1 MDAVKIDAIER
12 YRAVND
18 AAATPEFRLPA
29 HAFRMPFERSRE
41 LSVSKPESKTR
52 NPEKGYV
59 ALLGWSLNAIE
70 AVDRF
75 DRRYL
80 VVAPDWAEDYCKEHG
95 IPYVPWNFERL
106 NDRSM
111 EIAETLKAKG
121 VDVAIPLF
129 EETVEWA
136 GAINSVLLDN
146 PRLFGQSLL
155 LRDKALMKR
164 RAQLGGIR
172 VGIFEEAHERDDVIR
187 FLKRVNQT
195 LLKLDGDPNDPIH
208 LKAFDKAG
216 SLGHRVIRTP
226 DEVDTIPDE
235 EFPVLMESHLDGWE
249 FAVEAWIHNGKIR
262 FLNISEYV
270 TLGYSVFVPATPE
283 LEKYRPEITRQIEKL
298 IKTFDIEFGFVHPEY
313 FVTSDGEMYF
323 GEVAYRPPG
332 FKVFEL
338 LERAYGFNAYQG
350 LVLAFDPKTTEEEIE
365 DFFPKEVVDAKGHA
379 GCFGVYPRRRVV
391 SQLCMPEET
400 EDHIYFESHEL
411 TAPLEETVTKR
422 TAFGTHWGL
431 LHFFGDDPYEMRD
444 LLKKQEELDFYV

>member
-1 MDAVKIDAIER
+1 MSETKNR
-12 YRAVND
+12 
-18 AAATPEFRLPA
+18 T
-29 HAFRMPFERSRE
+29 
-41 LSVSKPESKTR
+41 K
-52 NPEKGYV
+52 NPDKGYV
-59 ALLGWSLNAIE
+59 AFLGWSLNAVE
-70 AVDRF
+70 AAEKF
-75 DRRYL
+75 DRRYV
-80 VVAPDWAEDYCKEHG
+80 VVAPDWAEEYCETHN
-95 IPYVPWNFERL
+95 IPYIKWNFERL

-111 EIAETLKAKG
+111 EIAQTLKEKG

-146 PRLFGQSLL
+146 PKLFGQSLL

-172 VGIFEEAHERDDVIR
+172 VGIFEEAHDKEDVIR

-216 SLGHRVIRTP
+216 CLGHRVIRTP
-226 DEVDTIPDE
+226 DEVDMIPDE

-249 FAVEAWIHNGKIR
+249 FAVEAWVHDGKIQ

-270 TLGYSVFVPATPE
+270 TLGYSVFVPASPE
-283 LEKYRPEITRQIEKL
+283 LEKYRPQIKAQIEKL
-298 IKTFDIEFGFVHPEY
+298 IKTFDIDFGFIHPEY

-338 LERAYGFNAYQG
+338 LEQAYGFNAYQG
-350 LVLAFDPKTTEEEIE
+350 LILSFDPKTSQEEI
-365 DFFPKEVVDAKGHA
+365 DAFFPEEVVDAKGHA

-391 SQLCMPEET
+391 SKLEIPDET
-400 EDHIYFESHEL
+400 EGHAYFNYHEL

-431 LHFFGDDPYEMRD
+431 VYFFDSDAETLRD
-444 LLKKQEELDFYV
+444 LLKHQESLDFYV

>member
-1 MDAVKIDAIER
+1 MSEHK
-12 YRAVND
+12 Y
-18 AAATPEFRLPA
+18 
-29 HAFRMPFERSRE
+29 
-41 LSVSKPESKTR
+41 
-52 NPEKGYV
+52 NPDKGYI
-59 ALLGWSLNAIE
+59 AFLGWSLNAIE
-70 AVDRF
+70 AADKF
-75 DRRYL
+75 DRRYV
-80 VVAPDWAEDYCKEHG
+80 VVAPDWAEPYCKEHD

-106 NDRSM
+106 NDRSV
-111 EIAETLKAKG
+111 EIAQTLKDMG

-136 GAINSVLLDN
+136 GAINSVLMDK
-146 PRLFGQSLL
+146 PRLFGQAML

-172 VGIFEEAHERDDVIR
+172 VGIFEEAHDKGDVVR

-216 SLGHRVIRTP
+216 CLGHRVIRTP
-226 DEVDTIPDE
+226 DEVDSIPDE

-249 FAVEAWIHNGKIR
+249 FAVEAWVHNGKIA

-270 TLGYSVFVPATPE
+270 TLGYSVFVPATPD
-283 LEKYRPEITRQIEKL
+283 LEKYRDQIRGEIEKL
-298 IKTFDIEFGFVHPEY
+298 IKTFDIDFGFVHPEY
-313 FVTSDGEMYF
+313 FVTSDRTMYF

-338 LERAYGFNAYQG
+338 LEKAYGFNAYQG
-350 LVLAFDPKTTEEEIE
+350 LILSFDPKTTPEEIKA
-365 DFFPKEVVDAKGHA
+365 FFPKEVVDAKGYA

-391 SQLCMPEET
+391 SKLEIPEET
-400 EDHIYFESHEL
+400 ENHEYFESHEL
-411 TAPLEETVTKR
+411 TPPVEETVTKR

-431 LHFFGDDPYEMRD
+431 IYFFGEDPYVMRD
-444 LLKKQEELDFYV
+444 LLKRQEDLDFYV

>member
-1 MDAVKIDAIER
+1 MSSDTQQS
-12 YRAVND
+12 Y
-18 AAATPEFRLPA
+18 
-29 HAFRMPFERSRE
+29 
-41 LSVSKPESKTR
+41 

-59 ALLGWSLNAIE
+59 ALLGWSLNAVE
-70 AVDRF
+70 AVDKF
-75 DRRYL
+75 DRRYV
-80 VVAPDWAEDYCKEHG
+80 VVAPDWAESYCEEHN
-95 IPYVPWNFERL
+95 IPYIPWNFERL

-111 EIAETLKAKG
+111 EIAQTLKDKG

-136 GAINSVLLDN
+136 GAINAVLMDK
-146 PRLFGQSLL
+146 PRLFGQAML

-172 VGIFEEAHERDDVIR
+172 VGIFEEAHDREDVIR

-216 SLGHRVIRTP
+216 CLGHRVIRTP

-270 TLGYSVFVPATPE
+270 TLGYSVFVPASPE
-283 LEKYRPEITRQIEKL
+283 LEKYRDLIRKQIEKL
-298 IKTFDIEFGFVHPEY
+298 IKTFDIDFGFVHPEY
-313 FVTSDGEMYF
+313 FVTKDDEMYF

-338 LERAYGFNAYQG
+338 LERVYGFNAYQAM
-350 LVLAFDPKTTEEEIE
+350 VLTFDPKSTEEEVE
-365 DFFPKEVVDAKGHA
+365 AFFPREVVDAKCYA

-391 SQLCMPEET
+391 SHLEIPEET
-400 EDHIYFESHEL
+400 EEHEYYESNDL
-411 TAPLEETVTKR
+411 APPLQDTVTKR

-431 LHFFGDDPYEMRD
+431 LYFKGDDPHRLRD
-444 LLKKQEELDFYV
+444 LLKHQEELDFYV

>member
-1 MDAVKIDAIER
+1 MTSSE
-12 YRAVND
+12 
-18 AAATPEFRLPA
+18 PA
-29 HAFRMPFERSRE
+29 S
-41 LSVSKPESKTR
+41 R
-52 NPEKGYV
+52 NPDKGYV
-59 ALLGWSLNAIE
+59 AVLGWSLNAVE
-70 AVDRF
+70 ALDRF
-75 DRRYL
+75 DRRYV
-80 VVAPDWAEDYCKEHG
+80 VVAPDWAEEYCTEHD
-95 IPYVPWNFERL
+95 IPYIPWNFERL

-111 EIAETLKAKG
+111 EIAETLQQAG
-121 VDVAIPLF
+121 VDVAIPLY

-136 GAINSVLLDN
+136 GAINAVLMGN
-146 PRLFGQSLL
+146 PRLFGQAML

-172 VGIFEEAHERDDVIR
+172 VGIFEEAHDKADVIR

-216 SLGHRVIRTP
+216 CLGHRVIRTP
-226 DEVDTIPDE
+226 DEVDTIPEE

-249 FAVEAWIHNGKIR
+249 FAVEAWIYNGKIQ

-270 TLGYSVFVPATPE
+270 RLGYSVFVPATPE
-283 LEKYRPEITRQIEKL
+283 LERYRERITREIEKL
-298 IKTFDIEFGFVHPEY
+298 IKAFEIDFGFIHPEY

-338 LERAYGFNAYQG
+338 LERAYGFNAYQA
-350 LVLAFDPKTTEEEIE
+350 LVLAFDPKTTEEEIAA
-365 DFFPKEVVDAKGHA
+365 FFPKEVVDARGYA

-391 SQLCMPEET
+391 SELAMPQET
-400 EDHIYFESHEL
+400 EEHEYFESHEL

-431 LHFFGDDPYEMRD
+431 VYFFGDDPYQLRD
-444 LLKKQEELDFYV
+444 LLARQEELDFYV

>member
-1 MDAVKIDAIER
+1 MHTPT
-12 YRAVND
+12 
-18 AAATPEFRLPA
+18 ATTEK
-29 HAFRMPFERSRE
+29 SG
-41 LSVSKPESKTR
+41 SKPSTTR
-52 NPEKGYV
+52 DPNADRRDPDKGYV
-59 ALLGWSLNAIE
+59 ALLGWAPGAVD

-75 DRRYL
+75 DRRYV
-80 VVAPDWAEDYCKEHG
+80 VVAPDWAEEYCREHG
-95 IPYVPWNFERL
+95 IPFVPWNFERL
-106 NDRSM
+106 NDRSL
-111 EIAETLKAKG
+111 EIAETLRDMG

-136 GAINSVLLDN
+136 GAINSMLMDN
-146 PRLFGQSLL
+146 PTLYGQSLL

-172 VGIFEEAHERDDVIR
+172 VGIFEEAHERDDVVR

-216 SLGHRVIRTP
+216 CLGHRVISTP

-249 FAVEAWIHNGKIR
+249 FAVEAWVHDGKIV

-270 TLGYSVFVPATPE
+270 RLGYSVFVPASPE
-283 LEKYRPEITRQIEKL
+283 LEKYRPEITRQLEKL
-298 IKTFDIEFGFVHPEY
+298 IKTFDIKFGFVHPEY

-338 LERAYGFNAYQG
+338 LERAYGFNAYQA
-350 LVLAFDPKTTEEEIE
+350 LVLSFDPKTTTEEIE
-365 DFFPKEVVDAKGHA
+365 AFFPREVVDATGHA

-391 SQLCMPEET
+391 SELEIPEET
-400 EDHIYFESHEL
+400 EDHPYFESHEL

-431 LHFFGDDPYEMRD
+431 VYFFGEDAYEMRNV
-444 LLKKQEELDFYV
+444 LSRQEELDFYV

>member
-1 MDAVKIDAIER
+1 MTEK
-12 YRAVND
+12 
-18 AAATPEFRLPA
+18 
-29 HAFRMPFERSRE
+29 
-41 LSVSKPESKTR
+41 

-59 ALLGWSLNAIE
+59 ALLGWSLNAID

-75 DRRYL
+75 DRRYV
-80 VVAPDWAEDYCKEHG
+80 VVAPDWAEAYAKEHD
-95 IPYVPWNFERL
+95 IPFIAWNFERL
-106 NDRSM
+106 NDRSL
-111 EIAETLKAKG
+111 EIAQRLKDKG
-121 VDVAIPLF
+121 VDIAIPLY

-146 PRLFGQSLL
+146 PRLFGQSILF
-155 LRDKALMKR
+155 RDKSLMKR

-172 VGIFEEAHERDDVIR
+172 VGVFEEARDREDVVR

-208 LKAFDKAG
+208 LKALDKAG
-216 SLGHRVIRTP
+216 CLGHRVIRTP
-226 DEVDTIPDE
+226 DEVDNIPE
-235 EFPVLMESHLDGWE
+235 EDFPVLMESHLDGWE

-270 TLGYSVFVPATPE
+270 TLGYSVFVPASPE
-283 LEKYRPEITRQIEKL
+283 LESYRPAIREQIEKL
-298 IKTFDIEFGFVHPEY
+298 IRTFDIKFGFIHPEY

-365 DFFPKEVVDAKGHA
+365 DFFPREVVDAKGYA

-391 SQLCMPEET
+391 SKLEIPRET
-400 EDHIYFESHEL
+400 EKHEYFVYHEL
-411 TAPLEETVTKR
+411 TEPQEQTVTKR

-431 LHFFGDDPYEMRD
+431 VYFFGDDPHVMWD
-444 LLKKQEELDFYV
+444 LLKHQEELDFYV

>member
-1 MDAVKIDAIER
+1 MKKDP
-12 YRAVND
+12 N
-18 AAATPEFRLPA
+18 
-29 HAFRMPFERSRE
+29 
-41 LSVSKPESKTR
+41 
-52 NPEKGYV
+52 KGHI
-59 ALLGWSLNAIE
+59 ALLGWSLNAVE
-70 AVDRF
+70 AAESF
-75 DRRYL
+75 DRRYV
-80 VVAPDWAEDYCKEHG
+80 VVAPDWAEEYCQQHD

-111 EIAETLKAKG
+111 EIAETLKEMD
-121 VDVAIPLF
+121 VNVAIPLF

-146 PRLFGQSLL
+146 PRLYGQSLL

-172 VGIFEEAHERDDVIR
+172 VGIFEEAHDKEDVIR

-216 SLGHRVIRTP
+216 CLGHRVIRTP
-226 DEVDTIPDE
+226 DEVDTIPEE

-249 FAVEAWIHNGKIR
+249 FAVEAWIHNGKIV

-270 TLGYSVFVPATPE
+270 TLGYSVFVPASPE
-283 LEKYRPEITRQIEKL
+283 LEKYRPQITAQIEKL
-298 IKTFDIEFGFVHPEY
+298 IKAFDIEFGLIHPEY
-313 FVTSDGEMYF
+313 FVTNDGEMYF

-338 LERAYGFNAYQG
+338 LERVYGFNAYQASM
-350 LVLAFDPKTTEEEIE
+350 LVFDPTSTPEEVAE
-365 DFFPKEVVDAKGHA
+365 FFPREVEDADGYA

-391 SQLCMPEET
+391 SKLEIPEEV
-400 EDHIYFESHEL
+400 EDDPYFESHEL

-431 LHFFGDDPYEMRD
+431 VYFKGDEAARMKE
-444 LLKKQEELDFYV
+444 LLKQLEETDFYV

>member
-1 MDAVKIDAIER
+1 MNSGK
-12 YRAVND
+12 
-18 AAATPEFRLPA
+18 
-29 HAFRMPFERSRE
+29 
-41 LSVSKPESKTR
+41 K
-52 NPEKGYV
+52 KGYV
-59 ALLGWSLNAIE
+59 ALLGWSLSAID

-75 DRRYL
+75 DRKYV
-80 VVAPDWAEDYCKEHG
+80 VVAPEWAEDYAKKND
-95 IPYVPWNFERL
+95 IPFIPWNFERL
-106 NDRSM
+106 NDRSV
-111 EIAETLKAKG
+111 EIAEKLKDMG

-136 GAINSVLLDN
+136 GAINSVLLKN
-146 PRLFGQSLL
+146 PRLMGQSLL
-155 LRDKALMKR
+155 FRDKALMKR

-172 VGIFEEAHERDDVIR
+172 VGIFEEAHDRSDVLR
-187 FLKRVNQT
+187 FLVRVNQA

-216 SLGHRVIRTP
+216 CLGHRVIRTP

-249 FAVEAWIHNGKIR
+249 FAVEAWIKDRKIQ

-270 TLGYSVFVPATPE
+270 TLGYSVFVPASPE
-283 LEKYRPEITRQIEKL
+283 LEKWRPRITEEIEKL
-298 IKTFDIEFGFVHPEY
+298 IETFDIDFGVIHPEY
-313 FVTSDGEMYF
+313 FVTSDGKMYF

-338 LERAYGFNAYQG
+338 LERAYGFNAYQAMV
-350 LVLAFDPKTTEEEIE
+350 LVFDPYTTQEELDE
-365 DFFPKEVVDAKGHA
+365 FFPKAVEDAKGHA

-391 SQLCMPEET
+391 SELQIPEET
-400 EDHIYFESHEL
+400 ENDEYFEYHEL
-411 TAPLEETVTKR
+411 QAPMENKVTKR

-431 LHFFGDDPYEMRD
+431 VYFFGDDPYRMRE

>member
-1 MDAVKIDAIER
+1 MAQPD
-12 YRAVND
+12 
-18 AAATPEFRLPA
+18 RL
-29 HAFRMPFERSRE
+29 
-41 LSVSKPESKTR
+41 
-52 NPEKGYV
+52 EKDPNKGFV
-59 ALLGWSLNAIE
+59 ALLGWSLAAVE
-70 AVDRF
+70 ALDKF
-75 DRRYL
+75 DRRYV
-80 VVAPDWAEDYCKEHG
+80 VVAPEWAEAYCTEHD
-95 IPYVPWNFERL
+95 IPYLPWNFERL
-106 NDRSM
+106 NDRSL
-111 EIAETLKAKG
+111 EIAETLQSKG
-121 VDVAIPLF
+121 VDVAIPLY

-136 GAINSVLLDN
+136 GAINSVLLGN
-146 PRLFGQSLL
+146 PRLFGQAML

-172 VGIFEEAHERDDVIR
+172 VGIFEEAHDREDVIR
-187 FLKRVNQT
+187 FLRRVNQT

-216 SLGHRVIRTP
+216 CLGHRIIRTP
-226 DEVDTIPDE
+226 DEVDSIPDE

-249 FAVEAWIHNGKIR
+249 FAVEAWIHNGKIK

-283 LEKYRPEITRQIEKL
+283 LEKYREQITVQIEKL
-298 IKTFDIEFGFVHPEY
+298 IKAFDIEFGFIHPEY

-350 LVLAFDPKTTEEEIE
+350 LALAFDPKTTEEEI
-365 DFFPKEVVDAKGHA
+365 DAFFPKEVVDATGVA

-391 SQLCMPEET
+391 SQLQIPEET
-400 EDHIYFESHEL
+400 TGHDYYETNDLS
-411 TAPLEETVTKR
+411 APVEETVTKR

-431 LHFFGDDPYEMRD
+431 LYFFGEDSYVMRD
-444 LLKKQEELDFYV
+444 LLKHQEELDFYV